1 MRGPGP
7 FYGNGTTMLEGSR
20 SFDIIWGSVTGT
32 LCLSLGAWVLFSWLR
47 ERGKGTPS
55 IFGAAIDPGRQLQ
68 FAWGIFAMMM
78 GGTNFGCRFID
89 HRYLE
94 GVHEGFFGLTL
105 LVFAVLLPRMLW
117 FVVKRASSMQADS
130 ALAAS

>member
-1 MRGPGP
+1 
-7 FYGNGTTMLEGSR
+7 
-20 SFDIIWGSVTGT
+20 
-32 LCLSLGAWVLFSWLR
+32 
-47 ERGKGTPS
+47 
-55 IFGAAIDPGRQLQ
+55 
-68 FAWGIFAMMM
+68 MMM

-117 FVVKRASSMQADS
+117 FVVKRASSMPADS

>member
-1 MRGPGP
+1 
-7 FYGNGTTMLEGSR
+7 
-20 SFDIIWGSVTGT
+20 
-32 LCLSLGAWVLFSWLR
+32 
-47 ERGKGTPS
+47 
-55 IFGAAIDPGRQLQ
+55 
-68 FAWGIFAMMM
+68 M

-117 FVVKRASSMQADS
+117 LRSTSGRHRRPMPTESAVASS
-130 ALAAS
+130 